1 MRIEICNGRVIDP
14 KNGIDAPQNLYIE
27 GGKIIAIGQTL
38 GQIPAGFVAD
48 ESIDASGCI
57 VAPGLIDLS
66 ARLPG
71 IEGELAAAVAGG
83 VTRLACPPDTDPPL
97 DEPELAERLVRR
109 AAAAGLARVHP
120 LGALTQGLA
129 GHKLAE
135 MAGLSQ
141 AGCIAFSQANVALS
155 DSQSLLR
162 AMQYAATFG
171 FPIWLRPQ
179 DPSLARGGV
188 AHDGVIAS
196 RYGLPG
202 IPAVA
207 ETIAVA
213 QLLELA
219 RATGVRLHLMRLSTA
234 AGVAMVR
241 AARAAG
247 VAVTADVAIHHLHL
261 SDADL
266 GFFDARA
273 RLDPPLRAAADRD
286 ALRAGLADGTLS
298 AVCSDHAP
306 VDEDGKLLPFG
317 EAVAGATGLELL
329 LPLTLRWAAD
339 SGLPLASALARI
351 TSDAAAVLGLDA
363 GHLGIGSDADVCVFN
378 AAANWTVSAASLKSS
393 GKSTPFLGQTLTG
406 QVRATLVAGRTVY
419 RG

>member
-14 KNGIDAPQNLYIE
+14 KNGIDAQQNLYIAT
-27 GGKIIAIGQTL
+27 GRIVAFGNAPI
-38 GQIPAGFVAD
+38 GFVAD
-48 ESIDASGCI
+48 ERIDASGCI

-129 GHKLAE
+129 GNKLAE
-135 MAGLSQ
+135 MVGLSH

-171 FPIWLRPQ
+171 FPVWLRPQ

-188 AHDGVIAS
+188 AHDGEIAS
-196 RYGLPG
+196 RFGLPG

-207 ETIAVA
+207 ETIAIA

-219 RATGVRLHLMRLSTA
+219 RATGARLHLMRLSTA
-234 AGVAMVR
+234 GGVAMVR

-273 RLDPPLRAAADRD
+273 RLDPPLRTAADRD

-329 LPLTLRWAAD
+329 LPLTLRWAAE
-339 SGLPLASALARI
+339 SGLPLATALARI
-351 TSDAAAVLGLDA
+351 TSDAAAVLGIDA
-363 GHLGIGSDADVCVFN
+363 GHLAIGGAADVCVFDP
-378 AAANWTVSAASLKSS
+378 AATWTVSAARLQSS
-393 GKSTPFLGQTLTG
+393 GKSTPFLGQELAG
-406 QVRATLVAGRTVY
+406 EVRATLVAGRTVY
-419 RG
+419 RA

>member
-14 KNGIDAPQNLYIE
+14 KNGGDATQNLYIE
-27 GGKIIAIGQTL
+27 GGHIVAL
-38 GQIPAGFVAD
+38 GQAPAGFVAD
-48 ESIDASGCI
+48 ERIDAKGWI

-66 ARLPG
+66 VRLPG

-83 VTRLACPPDTDPPL
+83 ITRLACPPDTDPPL

-129 GHKLAE
+129 GSKLAE
-135 MAGLSQ
+135 MVGLNH
-141 AGCIAFSQANVALS
+141 AGCVAFSQANVPLS

-171 FPIWLRPQ
+171 YPIWLRPQ

-188 AHDGVIAS
+188 AHDGEIAS

-234 AGVAMVR
+234 DGVAMVR

-273 RLDPPLRAAADRD
+273 RLDPPLRSTADRD

-317 EAVAGATGLELL
+317 EAVAGATGIDLL
-329 LPLTLRWAAD
+329 LPLTLRWAAE
-339 SGLPLASALARI
+339 SGLPLSTALARI
-351 TSDAAAVLGLDA
+351 TSDAAAVLGIDA
-363 GHLGIGSDADVCVFN
+363 GHLGIGAAADICVFDPQ
-378 AAANWTVSAASLKSS
+378 ATWTVSAARLKSS
-393 GKSTPFLGQTLTG
+393 GKSTPFLGQTLAG
-406 QVRATLVAGRTVY
+406 EVRATLVAGRTVY